1 MSWPQFQHVGCWE
14 LFWSA
19 CYRCLWPEALTYA
32 DRLLRESRW
41 SPCLYAYLKAAL
53 YCQLSEQL
61 TAEQLAEQLELMGQ
75 VPKLKQRIAGK
86 SIPMEKFAI
95 KKAEKFQTQVW
106 DPSFTIYR
114 MYKQTPR
121 LAPCTD

>member
-19 CYRCLWPEALTYA
+19 CYRCMWEEVLVHA

-41 SPCLYAYLKAAL
+41 SPCLYAYLKGAL
-53 YCQLSEQL
+53 LCQLPQL
-61 TAEQLAEQLELMGQ
+61 TADQLAEQLERMEQ

-86 SIPMEKFAI
+86 SIPMEKYAI
-95 KKAEKFQTQVW
+95 KKAEKFKLQEG
-106 DPSFTIYR
+106 SSS
-114 MYKQTPR
+114 
-121 LAPCTD
+121 

>member
-19 CYRCLWPEALTYA
+19 CYRCLWSEALTYA
-32 DRLLRESRW
+32 DRLLLESRW

-95 KKAEKFQTQVW
+95 KKAEKFETQVW
-106 DPSFTIYR
+106 DPSFTINNICID
-114 MYKQTPR
+114 K
-121 LAPCTD
+121 LAV

>member
-19 CYRCLWPEALTYA
+19 CYRCMWSEALVHA

-53 YCQLSEQL
+53 YSQLSSSSTAQL
-61 TAEQLAEQLELMGQ
+61 SADQLAEQQDLMGQ

-86 SIPMEKFAI
+86 SIPMEKYSI
-95 KKAEKFQTQVW
+95 KKAEKFKSQV
-106 DPSFTIYR
+106 PGSV
-114 MYKQTPR
+114 K
-121 LAPCTD
+121 CTTY